1 VNRVVAVILWL
12 VAWVFTGLAVAA
24 FFAARDGKRDE
35 AIAMFTGGAAGAA
48 ILIFFGVIAW

>member
-1 VNRVVAVILWL
+1 MNRLVAVILWIL
-12 VAWVFTGLAVAA
+12 AWVFSGLAVAA

-48 ILIFFGVIAW
+48 ILIFFGVLAW